1 MYIVELYEMVT
12 GSTLLITVQILLVM
26 LASYYIYRQKNLP
39 KIKFT
44 LIILGVLGVSLLIPP
59 ENSICIE
66 YSQFTGQC
74 VGYLYSPFIVMLC
87 VAYFFSILLFTPA
100 YFYQK
105 YQYLKD
111 VQREK
116 ERKKRLEKNF
126 QRAVKL
132 MERIDKEGTA
142 FLDDITEDEEQK

>member
-1 MYIVELYEMVT
+1 MYIVECYEMVT
-12 GSTLLITVQILLVM
+12 GSTLLITVQFLLVM
-26 LASYYIYRQKNLP
+26 LSSYFIYRQKQLP
-39 KIKFT
+39 KIKIN

-59 ENSICIE
+59 DYSFCIE

-74 VGYLYSPFIVMLC
+74 VGYLHSPFVVMLC
-87 VAYFFSILLFTPA
+87 VAYFFSIMLFTPA
-100 YFYQK
+100 YLYQK

-116 ERKKRLEKNF
+116 ERKKQVEKNF

-142 FLDDITEDEEQK
+142 FLEDMTEDEERK